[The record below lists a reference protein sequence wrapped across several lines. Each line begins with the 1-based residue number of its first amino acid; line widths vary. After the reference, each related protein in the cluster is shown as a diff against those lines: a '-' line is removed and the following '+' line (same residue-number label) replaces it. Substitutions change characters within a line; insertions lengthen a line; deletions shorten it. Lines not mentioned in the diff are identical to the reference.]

1 MINKSKINIYKG
13 KKYCGKTCNKEKKDY
28 LCCKKKRRI
37 IIFERNF
44 IIYRLR
50 PAFIEQDSMKKRMF
64 TITITSNF

>member
-1 MINKSKINIYKG
+1 MEKLAI
-13 KKYCGKTCNKEKKDY
+13 KKKKDY

>member
-13 KKYCGKTCNKEKKDY
+13 KNIVEKLAIK
-28 LCCKKKRRI
+28 KKKIIFAAKKRRI